1 MKAVLARVHGEPVPV
16 NAEPAPHAAAAH
28 AAVQAPPRVADVVAR
43 CIHVLIL
50 LGAVLTVSQTWIVN
64 VLGIIDAGQWKDLT
78 RASVRTGATLFF
90 AFVAWE
96 IVKLVSDR
104 YVARHPAGAPHDEDA
119 EHEPGSSRLATL
131 MPLMRVALLS
141 SSAFSR
147 S

>member
-1 MKAVLARVHGEPVPV
+1 M
-16 NAEPAPHAAAAH
+16 NAEPAPHAAAGTLRFKLRRALPMWSP
-28 AAVQAPPRVADVVAR
+28 AASMSR
-43 CIHVLIL
+43 IL

-119 EHEPGSSRLATL
+119 EA
-131 MPLMRVALLS
+131 
-141 SSAFSR
+141 
-147 S
+147 